1 LRGRSG
7 SMSFARRPRRG
18 LPSLAF
24 GSLRAAL
31 ALAARCA
38 RGREP
43 EALVALA
50 LAAFAGL
57 RVLGFALAFPFFTNV
72 DEFRHVDMAL
82 KYARGYVPGRETD
95 AYEAETRR
103 LVAIL
108 GSPEYHRDARSRSP
122 LPPPVWR
129 AGPEVL
135 AQRIARMEAELAPI
149 HNLEANQSPFYYTI
163 AGAWLRLGRAFGF
176 DGGPLLYWLR
186 GLAAPAA
193 FALVLAAHRVLRRA
207 TPRSRFVR
215 LGVPAL
221 LACVPQDCV
230 YYATSD
236 ALSPLLGGI
245 AFLLCV
251 DLALRAAPG
260 AWRGAAAGA
269 VGAAAILTKLP
280 NAMLV
285 PVAAFCAV
293 AGRVGGRAPG
303 ADGRRCAWLA
313 LFATLCLPVAWWLA
327 RNALLL
333 GDPMGD
339 ARKIETLGWG
349 LRPLGEWLA
358 HPLLGPEG
366 LAAFLAGLARTFWR
380 GEIAWNQAT
389 LALPAADRIYVA
401 ASAVCLALAATG
413 LRGARPRGERVAEGA
428 AWVAVLSAL
437 AILAWLSVRFSYGAA
452 TNPSLE
458 RPWFANGRLVSGVL
472 VPFALLFV
480 RGIERGAA
488 ALPECWRE
496 RGAWTALGA
505 ILAVAC
511 ASEALLSAPVFGS
524 PYNFFRLP

>member
-1 LRGRSG
+1 
-7 SMSFARRPRRG
+7 MNFARRPRRG

-24 GSLRAAL
+24 GSLRAELHRSSGPL
-31 ALAARCA
+31 ALAARWA
-38 RGREP
+38 RSREA
-43 EALVALA
+43 EALVAFA
-50 LAAFAGL
+50 LAAIAGL
-57 RVLGFALAFPFFTNV
+57 RVLCFALAFPFFTNV

-82 KYARGYVPGRETD
+82 KYARGYAPGREGD
-95 AYEAETRR
+95 AYEPDTRR

-108 GSPEYHRDARSRSP
+108 GSPEYHRDPRTRSP

-129 AGPEVL
+129 AGPELV
-135 AQRIARMEAELAPI
+135 ARRIARMEVELAPI
-149 HNLEANQSPFYYTI
+149 RNLEANQSPFYYAV
-163 AGAWLRLGRAFGF
+163 AGAWLRIGRAFGL

-186 GLAAPAA
+186 SVAAPAA
-193 FALVLAAHRVLRRA
+193 FALVLASHSVLRRV

-221 LACVPQDCV
+221 LAGLPQDCV

-236 ALSPLLGGI
+236 ALSPLLGGL

-285 PVAAFCAV
+285 PVAVACAV
-293 AGRVGGRAPG
+293 AARVGGRAPG
-303 ADGRRCAWLA
+303 ERGGGSAWLA
-313 LFATLCLPVAWWLA
+313 LFAALLLPVGAWLA

-333 GDPMGD
+333 GDPTGD
-339 ARKIETLGWG
+339 ARKVETLGWG
-349 LRPLGEWLA
+349 LRPLGEWLD
-358 HPLLGPEG
+358 HPLFGPQG

-380 GEIAWNQAT
+380 GEIAWNQAA

-401 ASAVCLALAATG
+401 ASAACLALAAAG
-413 LRGARPRGERVAEGA
+413 LRGPRPRGERVAEGA
-428 AWVAVLSAL
+428 AWIAVLSAL
-437 AILAWLSVRFSYGAA
+437 AILAWLSVRFSYGAD

-458 RPWFANGRLVSGVL
+458 RPWFANGRLVAGAL

-488 ALPECWRE
+488 AFPERWRE
-496 RGAWTALGA
+496 RGAWTVLGA
-505 ILAVAC
+505 MLAVAC
-511 ASEALLSAPVFGS
+511 ASEVALSVPVFRS
-524 PYNFFRLP
+524 PYNFFHLP